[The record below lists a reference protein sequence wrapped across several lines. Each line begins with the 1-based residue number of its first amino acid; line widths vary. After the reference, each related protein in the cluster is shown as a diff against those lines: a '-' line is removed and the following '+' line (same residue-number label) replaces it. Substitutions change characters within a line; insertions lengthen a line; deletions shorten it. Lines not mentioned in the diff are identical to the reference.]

1 MIETKLQVFM
11 CRHNQVAYEDFK
23 YKKMHE
29 LAMATLDEIPR
40 EVCNYFR
47 KYALYSFTNSI
58 LVLNFSFEKGIFHF
72 VGT

>member
-1 MIETKLQVFM
+1 MFPNKLSIDSIL
-11 CRHNQVAYEDFK
+11 QVAYEDFK

-47 KYALYSFTNSI
+47 KYAHT
-58 LVLNFSFEKGIFHF
+58 
-72 VGT
+72 